1 MEFGA
6 GPTWSAIFF
15 LYIIFSAGSI
25 KSVGNIHP
33 DPDMSHDLSK
43 ISKILH
49 AVHGHEC
56 HTTVYVRLV
65 NYKHTIG
72 HFYSVYLAAVR
83 VKMPTHLAKIVCAN
97 LNRKNN

>member
-1 MEFGA
+1 MMMEFGA
-6 GPTWSAIFF
+6 GPTRSAIFF
-15 LYIIFSAGSI
+15 SYIIFSVGSI

-33 DPDMSHDLSK
+33 DPDMSHDWSK

-49 AVHGHEC
+49 PVHGHEC

-72 HFYSVYLAAVR
+72 QHLFSVFSCYGEIPGVDSYSHHFGTIN
-83 VKMPTHLAKIVCAN
+83 K
-97 LNRKNN
+97 